1 MMEWAILFGSIEAGG
16 TKFVCAVGNDQ
27 GQIIKRVSFPTTT
40 PSETMQQVFDFFDPD
55 HLKAIGIGSFG
66 PIDVNPN
73 SQTYGYIKNT
83 PKPSWANYNFVG
95 AIKSRFEIPVGWST
109 DVNAAALSEAMK
121 GAGAGLQ
128 SVLYLTVGTGIG
140 GGAVIDGKILE
151 GFSHPEMGHIKVQPH
166 PKDSFQGLCPF
177 HHNCLEGMAAGPT
190 IEARLKQKGNE
201 IDRNHEVWGFLAH
214 YLAQALYTYTFV
226 LSPDII
232 ILGGGVMKSGHL
244 LPKVKIELV
253 ELIANYVEIPPI
265 DNYIRLPALGD
276 DSGIIGGLLLAKK
289 EYDKVG

>member
-1 MMEWAILFGSIEAGG
+1 LFGSIEAGG
-16 TKFVCAVGNDQ
+16 TKFVCAVGNDED
-27 GQIIKRVSFPTTT
+27 QIIKRVSFPTTT
-40 PSETMQQVFDFFDPD
+40 PSETMKQVFDFFDPYN
-55 HLKAIGIGSFG
+55 LKAIGIGSFG

-83 PKPSWANYNFVG
+83 PKLSWANYNFVG

-109 DVNAAALSEAMK
+109 DVNVAALSEATK
-121 GAGAGLQ
+121 GAGAGLK

-140 GGAVIDGKILE
+140 GGAVVDGEILE

-166 PKDSFQGLCPF
+166 PKDSFKGLCPF

-201 IDRNHEVWGFLAH
+201 IDRNHEVWVFLAH

-232 ILGGGVMKSGHL
+232 ILGGGVMKSEHL
-244 LPKVKIELV
+244 LPKVKKELV

-276 DSGIIGGLLLAKK
+276 DTGITGGLLLAKK